1 MEKPRFY
8 LTKLDIDELCL
19 MDDILFKLC
28 FDDNI
33 ECTQLVLRIILD
45 NPKLVVKSAKT
56 QVLMSN
62 EDRRSVRLDAFA
74 TDGEKFYDIEIQRRN
89 SGAAP
94 QRARFYSSLIDANI
108 FERNKDFRTLPE
120 TYVIF
125 ITEHDVLRLGKQ
137 IYHVERTI
145 KEAGTDF
152 NDGAHIVYVNGEK
165 REGSTPLD
173 LLLQDFFIKNPARMN
188 NAVLADRVSTVKGRR
203 EKTMAVP
210 SFEDVYQEGRSDG
223 LAEGMEKGMAQGMET
238 GIAKGKAE
246 GMAEGMAKGR
256 AEGIETGRAE
266 GMAKGRAE
274 VLLASLRRLTGKLNM
289 TVEEAMDF
297 LEIPQ
302 EERTHYA
309 ALLRN

>member
-1 MEKPRFY
+1 
-8 LTKLDIDELCL
+8 

-28 FDDNI
+28 FDDDI
-33 ECTQLVLRIILD
+33 ESTQLVLRIILD
-45 NPKLVVKSAKT
+45 KPNLIVKSAKT

-89 SGAAP
+89 SGAVP

-108 FERNKDFRTLPE
+108 FDRNKDFKTLPE

-125 ITEHDVLRLGKQ
+125 ITEHDVLKGGKQ

-145 KEAGTDF
+145 KECGADF
-152 NDGAHIVYVNGEK
+152 DDGAHIIYVNSEK

-188 NAVLADRVSTVKGRR
+188 NAVLADKVATVKGR
-203 EKTMAVP
+203 KVKNMAVP
-210 SFEDVYQEGRSDG
+210 SFDDVYQEGRSDG
-223 LAEGMEKGMAQGMET
+223 LEEGL
-238 GIAKGKAE
+238 
-246 GMAEGMAKGR
+246 AKGR
-256 AEGIETGRAE
+256 AEGIETGIAKGRAE
-266 GMAKGRAE
+266 GRVEGRAEGIETGIAKGRAEGIAKGRAE
-274 VLLASLRRLTGKLNM
+274 VFLANLRRLTLKLNM
-289 TVEEAMDF
+289 TVEEAMEF

-302 EERTHYA
+302 DERAYYA
-309 ALLRN
+309 ALLKN